1 MKVWFQLFLG
11 NAGLL
16 PVYVTLNQNDVI
28 ADLME
33 AVKIKCGDDLQG
45 VSSARLRVCPPGTQV
60 PVPEGADDPTLD
72 PGGLVVHLNWGTS
85 SKNAFVIVILIVVI
99 QPDIDQGATKRQ
111 KQNDEQKEASLIKII
126 GEKLNEYFKRLDKD
140 QTEPLVLKTMHIYML
155 DPEKVP
161 FNPTLPAFA
170 PTLPRSDSTLPPSDP
185 TLSAF
190 SPTDSYWIERV
201 QKVRFD
207 DCKSRGILYRPE
219 IVKAMLKAVEDA
231 FKKGGPAGIMIKG
244 PHGIGK
250 SHSLVNLVCTL
261 QYDSSCK

>member
-85 SKNAFVIVILIVVI
+85 SKHAFVIVVI
-99 QPDIDQGATKRQ
+99 QPDIGTCFDLMEYLLLYCRSQLLILTYHFVSFIPYKYSLLLKRPR
-111 KQNDEQKEASLIKII
+111 NDE
-126 GEKLNEYFKRLDKD
+126 
-140 QTEPLVLKTMHIYML
+140 T
-155 DPEKVP
+155 PETK
-161 FNPTLPAFA
+161 
-170 PTLPRSDSTLPPSDP
+170 
-185 TLSAF
+185 
-190 SPTDSYWIERV
+190 
-201 QKVRFD
+201 
-207 DCKSRGILYRPE
+207 
-219 IVKAMLKAVEDA
+219 
-231 FKKGGPAGIMIKG
+231 
-244 PHGIGK
+244 
-250 SHSLVNLVCTL
+250 
-261 QYDSSCK
+261 

>member
-16 PVYVTLNQNDVI
+16 PVYVTLNQNDDI
-28 ADLME
+28 ADLKK
-33 AVKIKCGDDLQG
+33 AVKIECGDNLQG
-45 VSSARLRVCPPGTQV
+45 ASSAQLRVYPPGTQV
-60 PVPEGADDPTLD
+60 PVSEGADDPTLRS
-72 PGGLVVHLNWGTS
+72 GGPVVHLNWGTS
-85 SKNAFVIVILIVVI
+85 DDTAFLIVVI

>member
-72 PGGLVVHLNWGTS
+72 PGGRLVVHLNWGTS

-99 QPDIDQGATKRQ
+99 QPDIGTCFDLMEYLLLYCRSQLLILTYHFVSFIPYKYSLLLKRPR
-111 KQNDEQKEASLIKII
+111 NDE
-126 GEKLNEYFKRLDKD
+126 
-140 QTEPLVLKTMHIYML
+140 T
-155 DPEKVP
+155 PETK
-161 FNPTLPAFA
+161 
-170 PTLPRSDSTLPPSDP
+170 
-185 TLSAF
+185 
-190 SPTDSYWIERV
+190 
-201 QKVRFD
+201 
-207 DCKSRGILYRPE
+207 
-219 IVKAMLKAVEDA
+219 
-231 FKKGGPAGIMIKG
+231 
-244 PHGIGK
+244 
-250 SHSLVNLVCTL
+250 
-261 QYDSSCK
+261 